1 VTPVAAIRDATPE
14 TLTSSSAQGLWAPS
28 FPSAELV
35 SAAAALIPAVREAA
49 GPATSLAEGP
59 RWEFVIAPGALQ
71 VRTRDWAKRDRT
83 EGRERA
89 RQGTE
94 VDQMAGWLR
103 ESGRFPNNPAPS
115 REITSWS
122 RVSRCNMTRT
132 FCQIDY
138 TPMFEDPTRLPAMVT
153 LTYPGDWLTVAP
165 NGRAVKAHLKAFRKR
180 YERAWGEP
188 LRCLWKLEFQ
198 RRGAPHVHMLMVPP
212 HGRSDAET
220 GQHFREWLSITW
232 AAVVDHPDPNQYR
245 RHYMAGT
252 GVDWAEGLKST
263 DPKRVAI
270 YFTKHGAF
278 RAKEYQHCVPE
289 PWQEPGQGPGR
300 FWGRWGLEI
309 ARVGVRVSPQDGVKV
324 GRLLRRWAHAQGTTR
339 QVTVART
346 KGGAATSAYP
356 AVIGLAGARVL
367 ASRKVRY
374 RTSRVRVNRLPDCR
388 GWVSVNDGAVFASQI
403 SRWLECQ

>member
-1 VTPVAAIRDATPE
+1 
-14 TLTSSSAQGLWAPS
+14 
-28 FPSAELV
+28 
-35 SAAAALIPAVREAA
+35 
-49 GPATSLAEGP
+49 
-59 RWEFVIAPGALQ
+59 
-71 VRTRDWAKRDRT
+71 
-83 EGRERA
+83 
-89 RQGTE
+89 
-94 VDQMAGWLR
+94 MAGWLR
-103 ESGRFPNNPAPS
+103 ESGRFPNDPIPS

-138 TPMFEDPTRLPAMVT
+138 TPMFADPTRLPAMVT

-165 NGRAVKAHLKAFRKR
+165 NGKVVKAHLKAFRKR

-212 HGRSDAET
+212 HGRSDEDS

-232 AAVVDHPDPNQYR
+232 AAVVDHPDPEQYR

-339 QVTVART
+339 QVTVCRT
-346 KGGAATSAYP
+346 KGGAATSVYP
-356 AVIGLAGARVL
+356 EVIGLAGAQVL
-367 ASRKVRY
+367 ISRKVRY

-403 SRWLECQ
+403 ARWLAIAGDQEGDGADRAGSVVGGTLT